1 VVGVVDADGDDARTP
16 GLLPQM
22 GADAGERAGG
32 DADVQ
37 QPFEAVEAVQSGAA
51 RRVQAA
57 FLVEQAAQELGVDV
71 LHGTAPLDQAHG
83 G

>member
-1 VVGVVDADGDDARTP
+1 
-16 GLLPQM
+16 M

-37 QPFEAVEAVQSGAA
+37 QPFEAVEAVQGRAA

-71 LHGTAPLDQAHG
+71 LHGTAPLDQAPTVADPAGATRRPSTHHAPTRV
-83 G
+83 